1 MITKEKT
8 TITVEATINAPVE
21 KVWSL
26 WTDPKHII
34 HWNNA
39 SDDWHTPKAEND
51 LRIGGKFLYRM
62 ESRDGSDGFDF
73 KGEYDSVVLLKL
85 IKYSI
90 SDGRTVQVFF
100 SSEGDRTRVKEIVET
115 EQNNPVEM
123 QQEGWQAILDN
134 FRKYV
139 ERSGKSDM
147 KHYEILIDA
156 NVERVYNV
164 MIDEKHYVE
173 WTSVFNP
180 TSHFKGSWEK
190 GSKILF
196 IGEAEDGSLGGM
208 VSRIKENIPFRFIS
222 IEHLGII
229 QNGKEV
235 LCGPDVDEWAGALEN
250 YTFTDQNSKTL
261 LSVDVYTGEKYAS
274 YFDETWPKALE
285 KLKSMCETQTQ

>member
-1 MITKEKT
+1 
-8 TITVEATINAPVE
+8 VEV
-21 KVWSL
+21 
-26 WTDPKHII
+26 
-34 HWNNA
+34 
-39 SDDWHTPKAEND
+39 
-51 LRIGGKFLYRM
+51 
-62 ESRDGSDGFDF
+62 
-73 KGEYDSVVLLKL
+73 
-85 IKYSI
+85 
-90 SDGRTVQVFF
+90 
-100 SSEGDRTRVKEIVET
+100 
-115 EQNNPVEM
+115 
-123 QQEGWQAILDN
+123 QQEGWQAILQN

-139 ERSGKSDM
+139 ERSGKSSDM

-196 IGEAEDGSLGGM
+196 IGEAEDGSMGGM

-285 KLKSMCETQTQ
+285 KLKSICEIQTQ

>member
-1 MITKEKT
+1 
-8 TITVEATINAPVE
+8 
-21 KVWSL
+21 
-26 WTDPKHII
+26 
-34 HWNNA
+34 
-39 SDDWHTPKAEND
+39 
-51 LRIGGKFLYRM
+51 M

-196 IGEAEDGSLGGM
+196 VGEAEDGSLGGM